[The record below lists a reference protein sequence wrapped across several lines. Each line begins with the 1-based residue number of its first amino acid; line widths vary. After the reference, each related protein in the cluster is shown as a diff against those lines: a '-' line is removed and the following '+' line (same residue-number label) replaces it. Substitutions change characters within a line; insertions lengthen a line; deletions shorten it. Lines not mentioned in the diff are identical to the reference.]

1 MRSPIHIKD
10 NSDLLSCSVFWREV
24 ERYYCCYD
32 QFLINLIMSD
42 STSNANSSFHN
53 LSSTDQVAITPMDC
67 LLSCLIPETPCRE
80 VLQSIEKPS
89 KRIKKLGDDD
99 MVVTAASRRELAN
112 LTPSII
118 NELYSFGLID
128 DSLFFP
134 KVQTGSIAE
143 EIIKLVF
150 HSYFIE

>member
-1 MRSPIHIKD
+1 MRSPMHIKD
-10 NSDLLSCSVFWREV
+10 NSDLLSCSVFWKEV
-24 ERYYCCYD
+24 ECYYCCFS
-32 QFLINLIMSD
+32 QFLINMIMSD
-42 STSNANSSFHN
+42 STSVVNLPFHH
-53 LSSTDQVAITPMDC
+53 LSSTDQAAITPMDC

-89 KRIKKLGDDD
+89 KRIKRLGDDD

-112 LTPSII
+112 LTPSIV

-134 KVQTGSIAE
+134 EVQTGSIAE

-150 HSYFIE
+150 H